1 MRIALHGIP
10 GSGKSTLARLLVEEF
25 NQAGSSV
32 SLLRLAD
39 PLYQLQAL
47 VYRTAGRP
55 LPDTTR
61 QDGDLLA
68 ALASHLRRINPD
80 ALTADFRA
88 RVAQLPPDSAVV
100 CDDLRAPDVPCL
112 QDLGFTLVRVK
123 AQPLLRQARRTA
135 RGDLTDGPEDAF
147 RALPASAEVDNDGS
161 VADLRAAAR
170 GLVRQVAQ

>member
-25 NQAGSSV
+25 TQSGHSV
-32 SLLRLAD
+32 SLVRLAD

-68 ALASHLRRINPD
+68 ALAGHLRRINPD

-112 QDLGFTLVRVK
+112 QELGFTLVRVK
-123 AQPLLRQARRTA
+123 AQPLLRQARRAA
-135 RGDLTDGPEDAF
+135 RGDLTDGPDEAPQ
-147 RALPASAEVDNDGS
+147 ALSAGAEIDNDRS
-161 VADLRAAAR
+161 VEDLRAAAR
-170 GLVRQVAQ
+170 NLVRQMAP